1 VTTLLPLPPPSPGPV
16 VATGVVPVCAQAGP
30 GVALAL
36 RLPDRWRVAV
46 LDRPEEG
53 EPGPA
58 ELALLRARCG
68 GTSLR
73 ESADALVGGRGE
85 PPPCTSLVIADVWGD
100 GRVDVVLRSAP
111 PPLVLAPYRPAR
123 LLVTCADGPE
133 PVREGLAPDEV
144 LLLCSAAYLE
154 DPPAALCTVR
164 QGAPD
169 RVGVERLRRDLSDVR
184 RGAVVAVG

>member
-1 VTTLLPLPPPSPGPV
+1 MTLLPLLSPSPELV

-36 RLPDRWRVAV
+36 HLADRWRIAV
-46 LDRPEEG
+46 LDRPEDG
-53 EPGPA
+53 EPGPS
-58 ELALLRARCG
+58 ELARFRERCG
-68 GTSLR
+68 GASLP
-73 ESADALVGGRGE
+73 ESADALVGRRGE
-85 PPPCTSLVIADVWGD
+85 PPLCTSLVIADVWGD

-111 PPLVLAPYRPAR
+111 PPLVLAPYRPVR
-123 LLVTCADGPE
+123 LLVACAGGPE
-133 PVREGLAPDEV
+133 PVRELLAPDEV

-169 RVGVERLRRDLSDVR
+169 PAGVERLRRDLSDVR